1 MLFPVEGS
9 LRTLHISSCFTDAGQ
24 GKDKGREMAHWKQ
37 EINCGVDARKGLY
50 SGHTNSRSFTTV
62 NL

>member
-24 GKDKGREMAHWKQ
+24 GKGREMAHWMQ
-37 EINCGVDARKGLY
+37 EINCGVDARKGLD
-50 SGHTNSRSFTTV
+50 SRHTNSRSFTDV